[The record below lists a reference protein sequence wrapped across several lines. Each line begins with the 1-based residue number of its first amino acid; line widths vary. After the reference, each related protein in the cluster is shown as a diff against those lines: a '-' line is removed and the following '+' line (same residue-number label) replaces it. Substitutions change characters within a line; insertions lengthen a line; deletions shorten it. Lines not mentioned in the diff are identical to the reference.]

1 MAQGA
6 ATCMLCADEAKSQ
19 NIWARNRLKFAVDAV
34 EIARD
39 DAKFDGL
46 CDDFS
51 AAHGPTMDLIRNF
64 GDFHMFQLSP
74 RDGVLVLGFAKAF
87 TVTGPDF
94 AIAAHIS
101 KA

>member
-1 MAQGA
+1 
-6 ATCMLCADEAKSQ
+6 
-19 NIWARNRLKFAVDAV
+19 
-34 EIARD
+34 
-39 DAKFDGL
+39 
-46 CDDFS
+46 
-51 AAHGPTMDLIRNF
+51 MDLIRNF

-87 TVTGPDF
+87 TVTGSDF